1 VNTRWTVSAAPRDDP
16 EAVTLVR
23 RYLAEIIGRYHDR
36 PATDE
41 EIDRELVDDPAD
53 DAEVFLVARRGGVP
67 AGCAAVRLLAPGTAE
82 LKRVYVAAE
91 HRRTGGAA
99 LLLAEAERAASGLGA
114 TALRLDTRRDLV
126 EARALYARHGYAE
139 IEPYHDGPYADHF
152 YEKALT

>member
-1 VNTRWTVSAAPRDDP
+1 MNARWTVSATPQDDP
-16 EAVTLVR
+16 EAVALVR
-23 RYLAEIIGRYHDR
+23 RYLAEVIGRFYQR
-36 PATDE
+36 PATEE

-53 DAEVFLVARRGGVP
+53 DAAVFLVARHDGVP
-67 AGCAAVRLLAPGTAE
+67 AGCAAVRLLGRATAE

-99 LLLAEAERAASGLGA
+99 LLLAEAERAAAGLGA

-139 IEPYHDGPYADHF
+139 IERYHDGPYADHF
-152 YEKALT
+152 YEKALR